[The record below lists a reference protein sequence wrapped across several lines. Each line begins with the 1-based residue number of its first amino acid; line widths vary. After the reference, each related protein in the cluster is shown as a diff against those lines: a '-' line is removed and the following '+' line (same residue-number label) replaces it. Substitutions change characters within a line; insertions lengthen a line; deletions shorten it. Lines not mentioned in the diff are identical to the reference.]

1 MALSQGSA
9 SFRLFQFDAR
19 IDPDALLQACA
30 ADALP
35 PLPLAGLRE
44 TAMSGWSSPR
54 FFTDGEINDETC
66 RAGKFVHLS
75 LVKAERKIPK
85 SLLNAY
91 CRAEE
96 VALMREKGLDSVNR
110 ATRQQIKEEVSK
122 QLLPKMQPTLKG
134 IDLAIDLERSL
145 LYTDAKS
152 DKQVDALAEAFA
164 RAAHTALVPLDA
176 AGAALRR
183 HNVRTDELAP
193 ASFTPEDNG
202 DFVVNDP
209 GLDFLTWLFWRF
221 QTGKSSFELPGA
233 GSPHAEIVLDG
244 PVSLVLEAQGAFH
257 TSLSHGTPLLSREF
271 KTALLGGKK
280 IASVKMLLTIGGETW
295 TAGVSAPSFSF
306 TGIKLPPTDKNR
318 DPNAAFLDRMRLLQQ
333 LSDSFFALYGA
344 FLAVRADA
352 AAWRRDLAAI
362 AKWMPAL
369 EVKA

>member
-9 SFRLFQFDAR
+9 SFRLFQFDAKL
-19 IDPDALLQACA
+19 DPDALLEACA

-44 TAMSGWSSPR
+44 TAISGWSSPR

-110 ATRQQIKEEVSK
+110 ATRQQIKEEVAK

-209 GLDFLTWLFWRF
+209 GLDFL
-221 QTGKSSFELPGA
+221 
-233 GSPHAEIVLDG
+233 
-244 PVSLVLEAQGAFH
+244 
-257 TSLSHGTPLLSREF
+257 
-271 KTALLGGKK
+271 
-280 IASVKMLLTIGGETW
+280 
-295 TAGVSAPSFSF
+295 
-306 TGIKLPPTDKNR
+306 
-318 DPNAAFLDRMRLLQQ
+318 
-333 LSDSFFALYGA
+333 DSFF
-344 FLAVRADA
+344 R
-352 AAWRRDLAAI
+352 
-362 AKWMPAL
+362 
-369 EVKA
+369 